1 MQGEIKG
8 IMKRNAIILII
19 VIICTGIFASN
30 YGGTIPYALFYFS
43 LLVPLMSFIYILIVL
58 NFFRFH
64 QEAAKK
70 TFVKGET
77 VDYFFSLSN
86 DSFILYSG
94 IKVNFIHKKS
104 YIIGVD
110 EEKEYC
116 LMPGEREAIYTKLC
130 CKYRGQYFA
139 GIEYFTVTDYLNL
152 FNIKYEV
159 TSQLPVTVLPR
170 IVEWKDADVIEE
182 DKDEKK
188 VMFSQRQ
195 EERLDVQVRKYSN
208 GDPMR
213 HIHWKASAR
222 TGQLMTRMHYAT
234 LKMQVMILIDLSTVG
249 SKEMEKIL
257 LEDAILEETL
267 SVGNYCN
274 KKKIPAFVCFDY
286 YGYKKLSINTYN
298 EWNEFYML
306 CGKIPF
312 ESKLNNHELC
322 TESKIWIKDVSNVI
336 IITNNLNTNLYNE
349 LKYGYKES
357 DVCVLLVVNKWEDE
371 DKSKMSLFIE
381 SGINVR
387 VIMATE
393 EK

>member
-1 MQGEIKG
+1 
-8 IMKRNAIILII
+8 
-19 VIICTGIFASN
+19 
-30 YGGTIPYALFYFS
+30 
-43 LLVPLMSFIYILIVL
+43 
-58 NFFRFH
+58 
-64 QEAAKK
+64 
-70 TFVKGET
+70 
-77 VDYFFSLSN
+77 
-86 DSFILYSG
+86 
-94 IKVNFIHKKS
+94 
-104 YIIGVD
+104 
-110 EEKEYC
+110 
-116 LMPGEREAIYTKLC
+116 MPGEREAIYTKLC

-249 SKEMEKIL
+249 SEEMEKIL

>member
-1 MQGEIKG
+1 M
-8 IMKRNAIILII
+8 
-19 VIICTGIFASN
+19 
-30 YGGTIPYALFYFS
+30 
-43 LLVPLMSFIYILIVL
+43 
-58 NFFRFH
+58 
-64 QEAAKK
+64 
-70 TFVKGET
+70 
-77 VDYFFSLSN
+77 
-86 DSFILYSG
+86 
-94 IKVNFIHKKS
+94 
-104 YIIGVD
+104 
-110 EEKEYC
+110 
-116 LMPGEREAIYTKLC
+116 
-130 CKYRGQYFA
+130 
-139 GIEYFTVTDYLNL
+139 
-152 FNIKYEV
+152 

-249 SKEMEKIL
+249 SEEMEKIL

-322 TESKIWIKDVSNVI
+322 TESKIWIKDISNVI

>member
-1 MQGEIKG
+1 
-8 IMKRNAIILII
+8 
-19 VIICTGIFASN
+19 
-30 YGGTIPYALFYFS
+30 
-43 LLVPLMSFIYILIVL
+43 
-58 NFFRFH
+58 
-64 QEAAKK
+64 
-70 TFVKGET
+70 
-77 VDYFFSLSN
+77 
-86 DSFILYSG
+86 
-94 IKVNFIHKKS
+94 
-104 YIIGVD
+104 
-110 EEKEYC
+110 
-116 LMPGEREAIYTKLC
+116 MPGEREAIYTKLC

-249 SKEMEKIL
+249 SEEMEKIL

-357 DVCVLLVVNKWEDE
+357 DVCVC
-371 DKSKMSLFIE
+371 F
-381 SGINVR
+381 
-387 VIMATE
+387 
-393 EK
+393 

>member
-1 MQGEIKG
+1 
-8 IMKRNAIILII
+8 
-19 VIICTGIFASN
+19 
-30 YGGTIPYALFYFS
+30 
-43 LLVPLMSFIYILIVL
+43 
-58 NFFRFH
+58 
-64 QEAAKK
+64 
-70 TFVKGET
+70 
-77 VDYFFSLSN
+77 
-86 DSFILYSG
+86 
-94 IKVNFIHKKS
+94 
-104 YIIGVD
+104 
-110 EEKEYC
+110 
-116 LMPGEREAIYTKLC
+116 MPGEREAIYTKLC

>member
-1 MQGEIKG
+1 
-8 IMKRNAIILII
+8 
-19 VIICTGIFASN
+19 
-30 YGGTIPYALFYFS
+30 
-43 LLVPLMSFIYILIVL
+43 
-58 NFFRFH
+58 
-64 QEAAKK
+64 
-70 TFVKGET
+70 
-77 VDYFFSLSN
+77 
-86 DSFILYSG
+86 
-94 IKVNFIHKKS
+94 
-104 YIIGVD
+104 
-110 EEKEYC
+110 
-116 LMPGEREAIYTKLC
+116 
-130 CKYRGQYFA
+130 
-139 GIEYFTVTDYLNL
+139 
-152 FNIKYEV
+152 
-159 TSQLPVTVLPR
+159 
-170 IVEWKDADVIEE
+170 
-182 DKDEKK
+182 
-188 VMFSQRQ
+188 
-195 EERLDVQVRKYSN
+195 
-208 GDPMR
+208 
-213 HIHWKASAR
+213 
-222 TGQLMTRMHYAT
+222 
-234 LKMQVMILIDLSTVG
+234 
-249 SKEMEKIL
+249 MEKIL